1 MPQHYNPHVPG
12 HKTRGLSAAMKKRLD
27 KHAEHHTKAH
37 IDKMIKHMKDG
48 MSFNKAHE
56 MAMRSDPPKKSASAP
71 KKSMAK
77 KPMAKG
83 LTQGQKKLP
92 PALQKAILASKKK

>member
-12 HKTRGLSAAMKKRLD
+12 HKTRGMSAAMKKRLD
-27 KHAEHHTKAH
+27 KHAETHTKAH

-56 MAMRSDPPKKSASAP
+56 MANGK

-77 KPMAKG
+77 KPSG
-83 LTQGQKKLP
+83 LTQAQKKLP
-92 PALQKAILASKKK
+92 PALQKAIAAKKK